1 MCVSSFCWCFLT
13 CSPLSV
19 VEFPRQQK
27 LLFGCEMLPHIL
39 LQLSDISL
47 REFGVEDVD
56 ALVNVSSEGVASP
69 VTSQVDVDSGF
80 AICWVTRPIQPV
92 FVSEDDGPPNPH
104 DAVIEFHFFA
114 LNASTISLAPSE
126 TTIHEPF
133 FSLPTM
139 PCIIPSK
146 TPSVE

>member
-1 MCVSSFCWCFLT
+1 MWVSSLFGCFLT

-56 ALVNVSSEGVASP
+56 ALVDVGSEGVASP
-69 VTSQVDVDSGF
+69 VPSKVDVDSSF
-80 AICWVTRPIQPV
+80 ANRWVTRPKQPV